1 MRLAPRNT
9 RIIYPLAG
17 LPLWL
22 SLTVSTGALAQ
33 AASQPAPPA
42 AEGTVEDVV
51 VSAPPPQT
59 ITEQQLEKVQS
70 TSTTA
75 TVVTQQQLQAAQITD
90 LQGAQKLE
98 PSLNIHFG
106 NVRNIAINVRGFG
119 AASSSATDAIFGGTP
134 VYLNGVYQPFVGQAV
149 FNIPDLVGIEV
160 LKGPQATSGGQ
171 DNTGGVVNI
180 TTALPSFTQG
190 ETFEFQ
196 YGRFNEF
203 QEKASI
209 TGPVA
214 GSDWAAFRFSFFDKD
229 QDGYLRSTTDGNEYN
244 GQHSKGGMAQ
254 FLLTPQQNL
263 TALITANYSTVTQG
277 CCISGYAGAITNYTN
292 GAPISNDFY
301 MRAARA
307 GIPVPAAGTFIGTYT
322 TNGLGWQQTSQD
334 TYQLSAKI
342 DYTFNGFT
350 LESVTAGTA
359 WDFHPHNG
367 YSATP
372 GVVNLVLGG
381 QGSQIDAKSVTQEIK
396 ISTPKGGPVD
406 VTAGTFFLWDL
417 LIDHARTGNGA
428 NGPLAGAF
436 NGSTSIT
443 GFTPAQVTAINNTAL
458 NYLGQ
463 TGYDNPTT
471 TEIAP
476 YIQDVWHATSN
487 LDITTGVRYSYNY
500 KNSRFFQYFDSMNP
514 IPASFTAAEAA
525 AVTAE
530 QNSSKGAPRSWDVS
544 THQGIVSALGT
555 ATYKFTPEV
564 FGYVTVS
571 QGGRAGGPNP
581 ATGNLPSTVPTT
593 VAAERLDNF
602 EVGFKS
608 SWFDQRLTANLAT
621 FVMVDHN
628 YITYESS
635 QLGSTT
641 ATYLANAKLA
651 NSRGVELDLRAQ
663 PVEGL
668 STYASMTYDDT
679 YYASFTNAACPLEVT
694 GQVNCNLT
702 GRPLSNTPRWTFVT
716 GGEYSRPLASFLP
729 EQLLPANLM
738 PGLANP
744 FVAGKPFFEKPLVAY
759 AGTDFTWQSQYFSDT
774 TDSVYTI
781 VHPYGLLD
789 VHAGIKFEDN
799 SWDLSVWGH
808 NVLNKHYYTAIAAPT
823 SGGLITATVGDP
835 VEYGM
840 TIRAKF

>member
-1 MRLAPRNT
+1 MIVIPRT
-9 RIIYPLAG
+9 RSHYPSVAQRIG

-22 SLTVSTGALAQ
+22 SLTTSTVALAQ
-33 AASQPAPPA
+33 ATQPVAQA
-42 AEGTVEDVV
+42 TVEDVV
-51 VSAPPPQT
+51 VSAPEQT
-59 ITEQQLEKVQS
+59 ITQQQIEKVQS
-70 TSTTA
+70 SPVTA
-75 TVVTQQQLQAAQITD
+75 TVVTQKQLEAAQITD

-98 PSLNIHFG
+98 PSLNIKFG

-119 AASSSATDAIFGGTP
+119 ASSSSATDAIFGGTP

-160 LKGPQATSGGQ
+160 LKGPQATAGGQ

-180 TTALPSFTQG
+180 TTALPSFTPGQN
-190 ETFEFQ
+190 FEFQ

-209 TGPVA
+209 TGPIA
-214 GSDWAAFRFSFFDKD
+214 GSDWAAFRLSFFDKD
-229 QDGYLRSTTDGNEYN
+229 QEGYLLSTTDGNRYN

-254 FLLTPQQNL
+254 FLLTPQQDL

-277 CCISGYAGAITNYTN
+277 CCISGFAGAITNYTN
-292 GAPISNDFY
+292 GTAIPNNFY
-301 MRAARA
+301 TRAARA

-322 TNGLGWQQTSQD
+322 TNGMGWQQTAQD
-334 TYQLSAKI
+334 TYQLSAKV
-342 DYTFNGFT
+342 DYTFNGYN

-372 GVVNLVLGG
+372 GVVYLIEG
-381 QGSQIDAKSVTQEIK
+381 QGSQIDAKAVTQDIK
-396 ISTPKGGPVD
+396 ISSPKGSPVE

-443 GFTPAQVTAINNTAL
+443 GFTPAQVTAINNAAL
-458 NYLGQ
+458 NYLAQ
-463 TGYDNPTT
+463 TAYDNPTT

-487 LDITTGVRYSYNY
+487 LDITTGVRYSYYY
-500 KNSRFFQYFDSMNP
+500 KNSRFFQYFDNLP
-514 IPASFTAAEAA
+514 TIPAGFTAAQAA
-525 AVTAE
+525 AVTAL

-555 ATYKFTPEV
+555 ATYKFTPDV

-581 ATGNLPSTVPTT
+581 ATGNLPTTVPIT

-608 SWFDQRLTANLAT
+608 SWFDQKLTANLAT

-628 YITYESS
+628 YIVPLSS

-641 ATYLANAKLA
+641 TTYLSNAKLA
-651 NSRGVELDLRAQ
+651 DSRGVELDIRTN
-663 PVEGL
+663 PIEGL
-668 STYASMTYDDT
+668 NTYTSLTYDDT
-679 YYASFTNAACPLEVT
+679 YYASFSNAACPLEVT
-694 GQVNCNLT
+694 GQVNCNIT
-702 GRPLSNTPRWTFVT
+702 GKPLSNTPRWTFVS
-716 GGEYSRPLASFLP
+716 GGEYSKPLASFLP

-738 PGLANP
+738 PGLGSP
-744 FVAGKPFFEKPLVAY
+744 FVSGKPFFDKPLVGY
-759 AGTDFTWQSQYFSDT
+759 AGADFTWQSQYFSDT

-789 VHAGIKFEDN
+789 VHAGIKFDDN
-799 SWDLSVWGH
+799 SWDLSMWGH
-808 NVLNKHYYTAIAAPT
+808 NVLNKHYYTAIAAAT

-835 VEYGM
+835 VEYGV
-840 TIRAKF
+840 TLRAKF